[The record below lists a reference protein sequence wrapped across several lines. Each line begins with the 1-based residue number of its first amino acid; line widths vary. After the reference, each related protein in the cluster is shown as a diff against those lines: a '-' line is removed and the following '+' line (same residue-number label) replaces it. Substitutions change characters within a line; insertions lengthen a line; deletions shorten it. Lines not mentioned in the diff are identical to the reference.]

1 MTRRT
6 LMMDVKVGETLSI
19 DGGRLIVT
27 LEHKSGQR
35 ARLRFVH
42 AGDVNVEHGAPA
54 APAAAP
60 CGVEIACTKN

>member
-35 ARLRFVH
+35 AKLRFVH
-42 AGDVNVEHGAPA
+42 AGDVTVTHGTPGEPKPPNPPA
-54 APAAAP
+54 
-60 CGVEIACTKN
+60 K